1 MNKPT
6 ELTVTINANL
16 GVDRKT
22 AETCLKIV
30 ELYINQN
37 GLDVIGRTE
46 PDGTVSFSFGE
57 RL

>member
-6 ELTVTINANL
+6 ELTITVKANL

-22 AETCLKIV
+22 AEGCLKLV
-30 ELYINQN
+30 ELYVNQT

-46 PDGTVSFSFGE
+46 PDGTVSFSFEE